1 MTIEIGA
8 LSLIGALAAALAAA
22 VTGWLAAARPG
33 TRWMEACRWSLF
45 SAAGFTLIAAISL
58 TSAFVHD
65 RFALDYVARYSER
78 AMPVGYKIAA
88 VWAGQEGSLLLWAL
102 ILSAM
107 CAAAVAAWQR
117 RTGREFAIAMTVMA
131 AVNGL
136 FSALLV
142 FIADPF
148 APVKAA
154 HAPLDGNGLN
164 PMLQDPSMILHPPL
178 LFTGYA
184 GFTVPFAMLIGVLI
198 AGRRDS
204 LWLGLIRRWLLVS
217 WLFLTAGIVLGAW
230 WAYVELGWG
239 GYWAWDPV
247 ENASLLPWLTST
259 ALLHSII
266 VQQQRGMFRFWNA
279 GLIAASFILCIFGTY
294 LTRSGVI
301 DSVHAFAGGALGTV
315 FLGFLIACLVA
326 SAGLIV
332 WRRSLLAPE
341 HRLEAL
347 ISREGAILL
356 GNVLFTTMMVTTLL
370 GTTFPILSR
379 LFSSQA
385 ITIGPAFYNRVVA
398 PMALVIVAVM
408 AVSPVLVLGRA
419 AAARIAR
426 ALAGP
431 AALTAAL
438 TIAVA
443 IVFTANVW
451 ALLCTAICALGTFA
465 VIVDFA
471 HSVSARRRNTGEGV
485 VRASFVLIDR
495 DHRRYGGR
503 TAHLG
508 AMLLVIGVV
517 GSSLFNT
524 EQTHQLV
531 AGQSVGVDGMTITLV
546 SLDERRQD
554 NFTAVEATVAL
565 TDRDGRTYTLR
576 PQRRFYDAWADQ
588 PNSEVAILTTW
599 REDVYLSLAG
609 WSAGGA
615 VTAIQ
620 VKVNPLVA
628 WIWIGGIAMVLGCSF
643 SALPRVSPLLWP
655 LFARGSTSK
664 TAPASEP
671 ADQPA
676 VAARQS
682 APGSAS

>member
-1 MTIEIGA
+1 MTFEFGSLSLVGA
-8 LSLIGALAAALAAA
+8 LVAAMVAATAGA
-22 VTGWLAAARPG
+22 VAAARPAS
-33 TRWMEACRWSLF
+33 RWMEACRWSLICT
-45 SAAGFTLIAAISL
+45 AGFTIVAAIAL

-65 RFALDYVARYSER
+65 RFALDCVARYSER

-88 VWAGQEGSLLLWAL
+88 VWAGQEGSLLLWAV

-107 CAAAVAAWQR
+107 CAAAALVWQGR
-117 RTGREFAIAMTVMA
+117 SGREFAVAMMVMA

-136 FSALLV
+136 FSVLLV
-142 FIADPF
+142 FIANPF

-164 PMLQDPSMILHPPL
+164 PMLQDASMILHPPL

-184 GFTVPFAMLIGVLI
+184 GFTIPFAMLIGVLV
-198 AGRRDS
+198 AGRRDN
-204 LWLGLIRRWLLVS
+204 LWLGLVRRWLLVS

-266 VQQQRGMFRFWNA
+266 AQQQHGMFKFWNA
-279 GLIAASFILCIFGTY
+279 GLIAASFVLCIFGTY

-301 DSVHAFAGGALGTV
+301 DSVHAFAGGTLGTV
-315 FLGFLIACLVA
+315 FLAFLIACIA
-326 SAGLIV
+326 FSAGLIA
-332 WRRSLLAPE
+332 WRRRLLAPE
-341 HRLEAL
+341 RRLEAL
-347 ISREGAILL
+347 ISREGAFLL
-356 GNVLFTTMMVTTLL
+356 ANVLFTTMMLTTLL

-398 PMALVIVAVM
+398 PMALLVVAVM
-408 AVSPVLVLGRA
+408 AISPVLVFGRSA
-419 AAARIAR
+419 ASRIAR

-431 AALTAAL
+431 AALTAVL
-438 TIAVA
+438 TITVA
-443 IVFTANVW
+443 ILFTTNVW

-471 HSVSARRRNTGEGV
+471 RSVSARRRNTGEGFV
-485 VRASFVLIDR
+485 TASFVLIDR

-508 AMLLVIGVV
+508 MMLLVIGVI
-517 GSSLFNT
+517 GSSLFDT

-531 AGQSVGVDGMTITLV
+531 AGQSVGVDGLTITLV
-546 SLDERRQD
+546 GLDERREA
-554 NFTAVEATVAL
+554 NYTAVEATLAM
-565 TDRDGRTYTLR
+565 TDRAGRSYTLR
-576 PQRRFYDAWADQ
+576 PQRRFYDSWADQ

-609 WSAGGA
+609 WTAGGA

-620 VKVNPLVA
+620 VRVNPLVA
-628 WIWIGGIAMVLGCSF
+628 WIWIGGIAMVLGCTF
-643 SALPRVSPLLWP
+643 SALPRFSPLLSP
-655 LFARGSTSK
+655 IFARGTSTRPATVSGS
-664 TAPASEP
+664 TAR
-671 ADQPA
+671 PA
-676 VAARQS
+676 VAARQTAS
-682 APGSAS
+682 GSAS